1 MGQLWNREGFHF
13 PQTEVSY
20 FLWQSKIHCWVNQF
34 TILITTEDLSLN
46 TWEQLHSRKDNREQR
61 DSCLRQEHKETNSLK
76 EHDHEWERSSDQWDN
91 ERELGFVQQ
100 LPQHREDPQHGFG
113 QHHSHLQQPGTPSQD
128 ILGLRPLLIG
138 EPQEGEEDA
147 HSEEQNCGENVR
159 FFRLSRGEIT
169 LCEVSQFHLFQNW
182 VRSALLLR
190 QVQKVEEC
198 ARFTVFAIA
207 VDLDDAKVRQVT
219 DSVNRERNLDIGR
232 GWKRA
237 NDSAHRLLFVLET

>member
-1 MGQLWNREGFHF
+1 MGYLWNREGFYLS
-13 PQTEVSY
+13 QTEILY
-20 FLWQSKIHCWVNQF
+20 FLWQSKIHCSVDQL
-34 TILITTEDLSLN
+34 TISITTEDLSLSN
-46 TWEQLHSRKDNREQR
+46 REQLHSRKDSREQR
-61 DSCLRQEHKETNSLK
+61 DHCLHKEHKEIDSPK
-76 EHDHEWERSSDQWDN
+76 EYDHEWKRCYDQWDN

-128 ILGLRPLLIG
+128 ILGLRPLLAG

-169 LCEVSQFHLFQNW
+169 LCEVSQFHLLQNW
-182 VRSALLLR
+182 VRSALFLR
-190 QVQKVEEC
+190 QVQKVEER
-198 ARFTVFAIA
+198 ARFAVFAIA

-219 DSVNRERNLDIGR
+219 DSVNRERNLDIGL